1 MQQRQSLLPI
11 SGGTPRLGCNLLAQP
26 FIQHFSNDCFAA
38 SLEPSG
44 KTRQKAPLRR
54 QELPPNAGKASCS
67 TTFSLQN
74 ASWHVSRYI
83 SLAGSEAGS
92 TQSYR
97 AVRAQR
103 HGGGHPNSEP
113 FTGDAP

>member
-11 SGGTPRLGCNLLAQP
+11 RGARHVLAAICSRSHS
-26 FIQHFSNDCFAA
+26 FSISSNDCFTA

-54 QELPPNAGKASCS
+54 QELPPNAGKASCV